1 MKRTFALLALAAA
14 LTIPVAGRTQAPP
27 AAPGAPRPQ
36 QPIAARE
43 IKPGLFMITG
53 KGANAVLRVT
63 PDGAVLVDTKNIG
76 DDNAAE
82 LMAVIRSVTSQ
93 PVKYV
98 FITNHHGDHSGNTG
112 AFLASAKV
120 VATKAESDAIARYK
134 PANGSAPPA
143 APNTTF
149 DGAVYSVKLGGV
161 EVRAYHFGPGA
172 TDDDL
177 MVYFPDLK
185 VLATGDDVHS
195 TTTPNC
201 DYPFGGSVLGWQAS
215 LKKMMALDFDTA
227 IPGQGP
233 NVMTRADVEGY
244 VRKWDTLIA
253 RAQQL
258 VKAGTPKEQL
268 IAQIK
273 TDDLGWNINFPFW
286 TQPVRLDPFYA
297 EMAR

>member
-1 MKRTFALLALAAA
+1 MRRTFAVLALAAA
-14 LTIPVAGRTQAPP
+14 LTIPIAGQTQAPP
-27 AAPGAPRPQ
+27 AAPGAPRPP
-36 QPIAARE
+36 QPIAAKE
-43 IKPGLFMITG
+43 IKPGLYMITG

-63 PDGAVLVDTKNIG
+63 AD
-76 DDNAAE
+76 
-82 LMAVIRSVTSQ
+82 
-93 PVKYV
+93 
-98 FITNHHGDHSGNTG
+98 G

-172 TDDDL
+172 TEGDL

-227 IPGQGP
+227 IPGQGA
-233 NVMTRADVEGY
+233 NVMTRAEVEGY
-244 VRKWDTLIA
+244 VKKWDTLIA